1 MQLQQNILDGAATGA
16 VAVTSGALLGM
27 SGDILFGSFAGA
39 LAARVLATSGSRPKD
54 AWAWGYAA
62 LCMCV
67 AILLGSALAGILAEW
82 FLSFEFIHGNKVY
95 AERAAGVVVAAGA
108 QAIVEAIQLGPR
120 ALLSKWVGSKE
131 QP

>member
-1 MQLQQNILDGAATGA
+1 MQTQTIVDSVATGA
-16 VAVTSGALLGM
+16 VAAASGTLMGL

-39 LAARVLATSGSRPKD
+39 LAARVLVTSGSRPKD
-54 AWAWGYAA
+54 IWAWCYAA

-67 AILLGSALAGILAEW
+67 AILLSAALAGIVAEW
-82 FLSFEFIHGNKVY
+82 LLSFEFVHGNKVY

-120 ALLSKWVGSKE
+120 ALLSKWGGPKE